1 MKCTVNVSSD
11 EFPTFWVLHKF
22 SCLLHSVIRGN
33 NNSLLGL
40 ACYGPYHL
48 IYTHLPHNVEKRL
61 KLSLQKMLFFPQSP
75 QKNSLMNIYIP
86 SENVPCKSHN
96 LLIFWLFCSL
106 PLSNFGLQSYNLQKF
121 HRKFCQRVGRDLPFL
136 FRPPPP
142 PLPMDEYPQQ
152 TASRNPF
159 SKGPTKRSK
168 GSDKKVRW

>member
-96 LLIFWLFCSL
+96 LLIFWLFCCL
-106 PLSNFGLQSYNLQKF
+106 PSVTLVFSPTTFRNSIGNFVNELAGTF
-121 HRKFCQRVGRDLPFL
+121 HFYSD
-136 FRPPPP
+136 P

>member
-1 MKCTVNVSSD
+1 MGHT
-11 EFPTFWVLHKF
+11 
-22 SCLLHSVIRGN
+22 I
-33 NNSLLGL
+33 
-40 ACYGPYHL
+40 L

-61 KLSLQKMLFFPQSP
+61 KLSLKKMLFFPQSP